1 MADNEIKILLQQILA
16 KSDALESKLD
26 KKLTKT
32 ENAMRTE
39 INGINEDFET
49 YKEQNYEEIKMIN

>member
-1 MADNEIKILLQQILA
+1 MADNDIKILLQQILA

-39 INGINEDFET
+39 INGINKNFET

>member
-32 ENAMRTE
+32 ENALRTE
-39 INGINEDFET
+39 INGINKDFET

>member
-39 INGINEDFET
+39 INGINKDFET
-49 YKEQNYEEIKMIN
+49 YKEQN

>member
-1 MADNEIKILLQQILA
+1 MADNEIKILLQKILA

-39 INGINEDFET
+39 INGINKDFET

>member
-1 MADNEIKILLQQILA
+1 MDDNEIKILLQQILA

-39 INGINEDFET
+39 INGINKDFET

>member
-1 MADNEIKILLQQILA
+1 MADNEIKILLLQILA

-39 INGINEDFET
+39 INGINKDFET

>member
-39 INGINEDFET
+39 INGINKDFET
-49 YKEQNYEEIKMIN
+49 YKEQNYEEIKIIN

>member
-39 INGINEDFET
+39 INGINKNFET

>member
-39 INGINEDFET
+39 INGINKDFET

>member
-39 INGINEDFET
+39 INGINKDFET
-49 YKEQNYEEIKMIN
+49 YKEQNYEDIKMIN

>member
-26 KKLTKT
+26 KKLAKT

-39 INGINEDFET
+39 INGINKDFET

>member
-39 INGINEDFET
+39 INGINKDFET
-49 YKEQNYEEIKMIN
+49 YKEQNYEESKMIN

>member
-16 KSDALESKLD
+16 KSDALELKLD

-32 ENAMRTE
+32 ENARTE
-39 INGINEDFET
+39 TNGINKNFET